1 MKDTDATWSSKS
13 KSKSDDKEMI
23 IQSQPSNSGRGGS
36 GAVPDGSRGPYIQR
50 INNDAREDE
59 MEENMQAVG
68 GILGNL
74 KNMAADMGDEIG
86 RQNKQ
91 LDRINAKVCVLCRFL
106 IASLQWPKSM
116 QVHLTSLLF
125 AKRSI

>member
-1 MKDTDATWSSKS
+1 
-13 KSKSDDKEMI
+13 MI
-23 IQSQPSNSGRGGS
+23 IQSQPSNSGRG

-91 LDRINAKVCVLCRFL
+91 LDRINAKVCFVRRFL
-106 IASLQWPKSM
+106 LAYLQYM
-116 QVHLTSLLF
+116 TQ
-125 AKRSI
+125 I